1 MDIILASGS
10 PRRKELLEKM
20 EVKFKVH
27 VSNVEEVITSTQPDV
42 VVMELSGIKARAVYE
57 ECKSSEGDNDYL
69 VIGADT
75 VVACDGEII
84 GKPKDIKDAARML
97 NMLSGREHQVYTGVT
112 IIIRQEGVRKE
123 ISFAECSKVFVC
135 PLTDQEIIEYIASGE
150 PADKAGAY
158 AIQGLFAP
166 YIEKIEG
173 DYYNIVGFPISR
185 IYQELKKSG
194 IILGK

>member
-10 PRRKELLEKM
+10 PRRKELLERM
-20 EVKFKVH
+20 NVKFKVH
-27 VSNVEEVITSTQPDV
+27 VSNVEEVITSTEPDKV
-42 VVMELSGIKARAVYE
+42 VQELSGIKAKAVYE
-57 ECKSSEGDNDYL
+57 ECKPSEGEADYL

-75 VVACDGEII
+75 VVTCDGEII

-97 NMLSGREHQVYTGVT
+97 NMLSGRAHEVYTGVT
-112 IIIRQEGVRKE
+112 VIVRQEGVRSE
-123 ISFAECSKVFVC
+123 LSFSECSKVYVC
-135 PLTDQEIIEYIASGE
+135 PLTDQEIVEYIASGE

-173 DYYNIVGFPISR
+173 DYYNIVGFPVSR
-185 IYQELKKSG
+185 IYQELKKKG

>member
-10 PRRKELLEKM
+10 PRRKELLERM
-20 EVKFKVH
+20 NVKFKVH
-27 VSNVEEVITSTQPDV
+27 VSNVEEVITSTEPDRV
-42 VVMELSGIKARAVYE
+42 VQELSGIKARAVYE
-57 ECKSSEGDNDYL
+57 ECKASEGDSDYL

-84 GKPKDIKDAARML
+84 GKPKDIRDAARML
-97 NMLSGREHQVYTGVT
+97 NMLSGRAHEVYTGVT
-112 IIIRQEGVRKE
+112 IIMRQEGLRTE
-123 ISFAECSKVFVC
+123 FSFAECSRVYVC
-135 PLTDQEIIEYIASGE
+135 PLTDQEIVEYIASGE

-173 DYYNIVGFPISR
+173 DYYNIVGFPVSR
-185 IYQELKKSG
+185 IYQELKKRG